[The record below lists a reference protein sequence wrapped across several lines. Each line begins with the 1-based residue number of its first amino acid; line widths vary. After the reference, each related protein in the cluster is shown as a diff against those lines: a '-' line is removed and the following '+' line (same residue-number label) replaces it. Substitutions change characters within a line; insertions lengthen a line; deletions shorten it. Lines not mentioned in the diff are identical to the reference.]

1 MEVRAQTESA
11 STAAATSVVIPA
23 FNEAAAIAGV
33 LRDLQ
38 HVAAW
43 HELLVVDDGSSDRTG
58 ATAMS
63 AGARVIR
70 HPYNLG
76 NGAAVKTGIRQ
87 ATGTFVLILDGD
99 GQHRA
104 ADATRLVARLDTYD
118 LVVGA
123 RLPGTHATA
132 ARRLGNSMLNW
143 IASYLTEQRIPDLTS
158 GFRAARRDRFAEFL
172 HLLPNGFSTPTTT
185 TLAFMKAGFSVHFEP
200 IEAARRTG
208 GDPNAAAALG
218 TPSGS
223 KIRLAPDGL
232 RFFLILLKVITI
244 FSPLRIFLPISAAAL
259 FVGAAYAVWTIFTQ
273 SHVTNS
279 SVLLILL
286 SVVIFLVGL
295 VSEQISSLRFEGRR

>member
-1 MEVRAQTESA
+1 M
-11 STAAATSVVIPA
+11 
-23 FNEAAAIAGV
+23 
-33 LRDLQ
+33 
-38 HVAAW
+38 
-43 HELLVVDDGSSDRTG
+43 
-58 ATAMS
+58 
-63 AGARVIR
+63 
-70 HPYNLG
+70 
-76 NGAAVKTGIRQ
+76 KTGIRQ

-104 ADATRLVARLDTYD
+104 ADAVRLVARLDTYD

-123 RLPGTHATA
+123 RSPGTQATA
-132 ARRLGNSMLNW
+132 ARRLGNSTLNW

-208 GDPNAAAALG
+208 GVPNAAAAVG
-218 TPSGS
+218 SPSAS
-223 KIRLAPDGL
+223 KIRLGPDGL

-244 FSPLRIFLPISAAAL
+244 FSPLRIFLPISAAA
-259 FVGAAYAVWTIFTQ
+259 FCVGAAYAVWTIFTQ
-273 SHVTNS
+273 AHVTNS
-279 SVLLILL
+279 SVLLIVL